1 MKPNRRPSLERLFQ
15 EVRPSDVINLSFVFI
30 LLVVC
35 VSFAD
40 RVHAWR
46 PLASLYIAMLL
57 VAGFLIWRRRDNRKS
72 VCDFLERWY
81 PLAFVAIG
89 FFSLGEMVHHVL
101 PYDIDAELMALDYA
115 VFGVH
120 PTVFLSR
127 FLNPYLVDVL
137 EICYA
142 SFFFLPIVLAVT
154 LYCKDRMNEFEA
166 FAAVVCLGFY
176 LSFVGN
182 LLFPASGP
190 SQTMEAMHA
199 TPLVGK
205 WVGGFIR
212 RLLFTLEPYR
222 WDCFP
227 SGHVEVTLITLVSCY
242 RFERRLF
249 WGLLPV
255 GTGLILS
262 TVFLRYHYV
271 VDVVAGGALAC
282 VVIVMSNAV
291 QRAWTQRVAQERI
304 DATVPACSQAD
315 KGIS

>member
-1 MKPNRRPSLERLFQ
+1 MEPNRGQSLERLFQ
-15 EVRPSDVINLSFVFI
+15 QVRPSDVINIAFVLV

-40 RVHAWR
+40 RVQAWR
-46 PLASLYIAMLL
+46 LLVSLYIAMLL
-57 VAGFLIWRRRDNRKS
+57 VAGFLIWPPRETRKPLRA
-72 VCDFLERWY
+72 FLGRWY
-81 PLAFVAIG
+81 PLAFVVVA
-89 FFSLGEMVHHVL
+89 FFSLAEMVHHVL
-101 PYDIDAELMALDYA
+101 PYDIDSELIALDYA

-127 FLNPYLVDVL
+127 FLNPYLVDLL

-142 SFFFLPIVLAVT
+142 SFFFLPAILAVT
-154 LYCKDRMNEFEA
+154 LYRKDRMSEFEA

-176 LSFVGN
+176 LSFLGN

-190 SQTMEAMHA
+190 SQTLEALHA
-199 TPLVGK
+199 TSLEGK

-212 RLLFTLEPYR
+212 RSIFALEPYR

-227 SGHVEVTLITLVSCY
+227 SGHVEVTIITLVFCY

-249 WGLLPV
+249 WGMLPV

-262 TVFLRYHYV
+262 TMFLRYHYV
-271 VDVVAGGALAC
+271 ADVVAGGALAVA
-282 VVIVMSNAV
+282 VVVMSDAM
-291 QRAWTQRVAQERI
+291 QRAWRRRLVQERMES
-304 DATVPACSQAD
+304 APPTCGQAD